1 MTITTQTLQPVTQPS
16 GIYPVLVTK
25 TKKKEKTLPLPIP
38 NPNESQSDFINRA
51 MGSDVMQT
59 EYKDK
64 KQRLAVAYSQ
74 WRRSKKEDNMSSKN
88 ESSGDKA
95 KVFVAPKTNAGPN
108 YPDKGT
114 DHIWSNPNIQQ
125 VSLYEVPGLTNDFK
139 KACHEIEEVMKRA
152 LEKC

>member
-1 MTITTQTLQPVTQPS
+1 M
-16 GIYPVLVTK
+16 
-25 TKKKEKTLPLPIP
+25 PLPSP

-74 WRRSKKEDNMSSKN
+74 WRRKGKKEDNMSSKN

-114 DHIWSNPNIQQ
+114 DHIWTNPNIQQ
-125 VSLYEVPGLTNDFK
+125 VNLFEVPGATDDFK
-139 KACHEIEEVMKRA
+139 KACHEIEEVMKKA